1 MKLDAVVYT
10 VAGMAFGV
18 ILGWVIGA
26 QQLGRTGAVPAAP
39 ASRSR
44 RARRR
49 RAAAAAAGG
58 RAAPVLDQA
67 RVDQLNATI
76 KGNPKDVSAVVQLA
90 NVYFDAERW
99 PDAISWYE
107 RALALNPKDADVS
120 TDLGVS
126 YYYTN
131 RTEEALKRFEES
143 LKIDPKHT
151 KTLLNKGIVLAF
163 GKEDLKGAAVEWQ
176 KVVDLAPGSPEG
188 EAARRALE
196 GVAAAHANQA
206 APSQQ

>member
-1 MKLDAVVYT
+1 MRLDAVVFT

-26 QQLGRTGAVPAAP
+26 QQLGRATAAAP
-39 ASRSR
+39 AAGQPA
-44 RARRR
+44 ARQ
-49 RAAAAAAGG
+49 
-58 RAAPVLDQA
+58 APALDQA
-67 RVDQLNATI
+67 RVDQLTATVN
-76 KGNPKDVSAVVQLA
+76 GDPKNTTALVQLA
-90 NVYFDAERW
+90 NVYFDAERFT
-99 PDAISWYE
+99 DAIGWYE
-107 RALALNPKDADVS
+107 KALALDPKNADVS

-163 GKEDLKGAAVEWQ
+163 GKEDLKAAAVEWQ
-176 KVVDLAPGSPEG
+176 KVVDLAPSSPEG
-188 EAARRALE
+188 VAAKRALE
-196 GVAAAHANQA
+196 GVAAAVHNNQA
-206 APSQQ
+206 APNQQ

>member
-1 MKLDAVVYT
+1 MRLDAVVYT

-18 ILGWVIGA
+18 ILGWVIGS
-26 QQLGRTGAVPAAP
+26 QQLGRTANVPAAAP
-39 ASRSR
+39 VQQS
-44 RARRR
+44 
-49 RAAAAAAGG
+49 AAPAAGQTGG
-58 RAAPVLDQA
+58 RQAPPLDQA
-67 RVDQLNATI
+67 RVDQLTATV
-76 KGNPKDVSAVVQLA
+76 NNDPKNTTAIVQLA
-90 NVYFDAERW
+90 NVYFDAERFT
-99 PDAISWYE
+99 DAISWYE
-107 RALALNPKDADVS
+107 KALALDPKDADVS

-131 RTEEALKRFEES
+131 RTDEALKRFEAS
-143 LKIDPKHT
+143 LEINPKHT

-163 GKEDLKGAAVEWQ
+163 GKEDLQGAAAEWQ

-196 GVAAAHANQA
+196 GVAAAHAKQA

>member
-1 MKLDAVVYT
+1 MRLDAVVFT

-26 QQLGRTGAVPAAP
+26 QQLGRVTAAP
-39 ASRSR
+39 A
-44 RARRR
+44 
-49 RAAAAAAGG
+49 
-58 RAAPVLDQA
+58 AAPVQQQSAAPAAGQPAARQAPALDQA
-67 RVDQLNATI
+67 RVDQLTATV
-76 KGNPKDVSAVVQLA
+76 NSDPKNTTALVQLA
-90 NVYFDAERW
+90 NVYFDAERFT
-99 PDAISWYE
+99 DAIGWYE
-107 RALALNPKDADVS
+107 KALALDPKNADVS

-131 RTEEALKRFEES
+131 RTDEALKRFEES

-176 KVVDLAPGSPEG
+176 KVVDLSPSSPEG
-188 EAARRALE
+188 VAAKRALE
-196 GVAAAHANQA
+196 GVAAAVHNNNQA
-206 APSQQ
+206 PPNQQ

>member
-1 MKLDAVVYT
+1 MRLDSVVYT

-26 QQLGRTGAVPAAP
+26 QQLGRTGTVPAGQPPVAQSAP
-39 ASRSR
+39 APGGGT
-44 RARRR
+44 AP
-49 RAAAAAAGG
+49 GG

-67 RVDQLNATI
+67 KVDQLSATI
-76 KGNPKDVSAVVQLA
+76 KGNPKDVSLVVQLA

-107 RALALNPKDADVS
+107 RALALNPKDPDVS

-143 LKIDPKHT
+143 LKINPKHT

-176 KVVDLAPGSPEG
+176 KVVDIAPGSPEG

-196 GVAAAHANQA
+196 GVAAAHANQTT
-206 APSQQ
+206 PSQQ

>member
-1 MKLDAVVYT
+1 
-10 VAGMAFGV
+10 MAFGV
-18 ILGWVIGA
+18 ILGWLIGA
-26 QQLGRTGAVPAAP
+26 QQLSRAGGLAPAAP
-39 ASRSR
+39 VAQSQPAAS
-44 RARRR
+44 ATP
-49 RAAAAAAGG
+49 
-58 RAAPVLDQA
+58 APSGQQAPPLDEA
-67 RVDQLNATI
+67 RVQSLTATI
-76 KGNPKDVSAVVQLA
+76 NADPKNVTPVVQLA

-99 PDAISWYE
+99 SDAISWYE
-107 RALALNPKDADVS
+107 KALALDPKSADVS

-131 RTEEALKRFEES
+131 RTDEALARFEES

-163 GKEDLKGAAVEWQ
+163 GKENLQAAAVEWQ

-196 GVAAAHANQA
+196 GVAAAHAAPA
-206 APSQQ
+206 APAAATP